1 MNTKTIYLIR
11 HGQTDYNKRGVVQGS
26 GIDSSLNELGRSQ
39 ADAFFQ
45 SYENES
51 FDKIYTS
58 ALKRTHQSVTGF
70 LNKGLPHQILKG
82 LNEISWGEKE
92 GRVPNAQDDQFYND
106 LIRSWKSGTT
116 SSKIKGG
123 ESPEEVMARQKIAFD
138 EILANKSETQILI
151 AMHGR
156 ALRILLAHLLGY
168 PLSEMDRFGH
178 ENLCLYILQYD
189 YHQQKFSLVK
199 ENDISHLDLLQV

>member
-26 GIDSSLNELGRSQ
+26 GIDSSLNELGKSQ

-45 SYENES
+45 AYKDEA
-51 FDKIYTS
+51 FHKVYTS
-58 ALKRTHQSVTGF
+58 ALVRTHQSVEGF

-82 LNEISWGEKE
+82 LNEISWGHKE
-92 GRVPNAQDDQFYND
+92 GRVPNATDDAFYND
-106 LIRSWKSGTT
+106 LTNSWKNGETH
-116 SSKIKGG
+116 IRVEGG
-123 ESPEEVMARQKIAFD
+123 ESPEEVASRQKDAFK
-138 EILANKSETQILI
+138 EILSKQDEKHILV

-156 ALRILLAHLLGY
+156 ALRILLTHLLGY

-178 ENLCLYILQYD
+178 ENLCLYILNYD
-189 YHQQKFSLVK
+189 YSTEQFSLIR
-199 ENDISHLDLLQV
+199 ENDIEHLAFVEV